1 MNSNNMFNIN
11 EYNKRV
17 RSSSPDDY
25 DDYREEYINNFSNL
39 EKENEPKRNTD
50 LENVVMFL

>member
-1 MNSNNMFNIN
+1 MFNIN